1 MRMNPT
7 FKQLLKLIK
16 PNAKDTPEGI
26 EPRHYSAQSPTQKL
40 GEQGEGIARR
50 YLEQQGLRYL
60 DANIASN
67 LGEIDLLM
75 MDGATLVFVEV
86 KMRKTASFGGA
97 IAAITPTKLKRLRQT
112 IALYLQQNPHH
123 ALRDCRIDAILI
135 QGVGAQ
141 RDIQWLRTIDAD

>member
-16 PNAKDTPEGI
+16 PDAKDAPEGM
-26 EPRHYSAQSPTQKL
+26 EQRHYNAQSPTQKL

-86 KMRKTASFGGA
+86 KTRKTTSFGGA

-123 ALRDCRIDAILI
+123 AQCDCRIDAILI